1 MNIEKMIVEY
11 KKLENEIYKR
21 VYAVNDLMGKVLPDN
36 RLYGEGC
43 VHAFENDLVIMIVED
58 YTNGNDYYFI
68 PISYLYYDPIIDL
81 HRELLTK
88 IIIEDEIDLHREL
101 LTKIIIEDENKRIEA
116 LKRKEET
123 REKARKEKQIEEEKA
138 LYESLRK
145 KFENS

>member
-88 IIIEDEIDLHREL
+88 IIIEDE
-101 LTKIIIEDENKRIEA
+101 NKRIEA